1 MLELDAWLEI
11 AKSAALKGG
20 KYLLE
25 NQGQEL
31 TILLNEGRDIKLQ
44 LDTDTEKL
52 IKDSLGSQSEFS
64 ILGEETGLSNDLGE
78 FYWVVDPLDGTSNFL
93 RDIPISCVSIALMQN
108 LTPILGVIY
117 DFNHD
122 DMYSGSKY
130 HKAEMNDLEIKVSQ
144 VQEKSL
150 ATIVTG
156 LPAKTDF
163 SDTAMQ
169 KMINDFQSWKKVRM
183 IGSAAMASVYVASGK
198 ADLYKEFGI
207 YLWDIAAGAAIVEA
221 AGGKVSLL
229 NQNNAYQVDA
239 FFSNEFLENEHS

>member
-31 TILLNEGRDIKLQ
+31 KILLNEGRDIKLQ

-93 RDIPISCVSIALMQN
+93 RIFLLA
-108 LTPILGVIY
+108 
-117 DFNHD
+117 
-122 DMYSGSKY
+122 
-130 HKAEMNDLEIKVSQ
+130 ASQ
-144 VQEKSL
+144 
-150 ATIVTG
+150 
-156 LPAKTDF
+156 LP
-163 SDTAMQ
+163 
-169 KMINDFQSWKKVRM
+169 
-183 IGSAAMASVYVASGK
+183 
-198 ADLYKEFGI
+198 
-207 YLWDIAAGAAIVEA
+207 
-221 AGGKVSLL
+221 
-229 NQNNAYQVDA
+229 
-239 FFSNEFLENEHS
+239 